1 MNQDIFRAYDIR
13 GVAGT
18 DLTEKVVV
26 DIGKAL
32 GSLIINQEDSEII
45 VGRDSRL
52 SSPKLF
58 SYLTQGI
65 TSTGVNVIDIGI
77 VPTPVLYFATHKL
90 NSSNGVVITGSH
102 NPKNYN
108 GFKIVLNRKTLS
120 QEGINRILNLILEK
134 EFP

>member
-52 SSPKLF
+52 
-58 SYLTQGI
+58 
-65 TSTGVNVIDIGI
+65 
-77 VPTPVLYFATHKL
+77 
-90 NSSNGVVITGSH
+90 
-102 NPKNYN
+102 
-108 GFKIVLNRKTLS
+108 
-120 QEGINRILNLILEK
+120 
-134 EFP
+134 

>member
-58 SYLTQGI
+58 SYLIQGI

-77 VPTPVLYFATHKL
+77 VPTPALYFALFDHLKL
-90 NSSNGVVITGSH
+90 S
-102 NPKNYN
+102 
-108 GFKIVLNRKTLS
+108 
-120 QEGINRILNLILEK
+120 
-134 EFP
+134 

>member
-32 GSLIINQEDSEII
+32 GSIIINQEDSEII

-65 TSTGVNVIDIGI
+65 TSTGVNVTDLGI

-90 NSSNGVVITGSH
+90 NSSNGVVITSLL
-102 NPKNYN
+102 Y
-108 GFKIVLNRKTLS
+108 TLTLPT
-120 QEGINRILNLILEK
+120 ILLV
-134 EFP
+134 